1 MTAITQGEPT
11 DKKRDFETDGHVELG
26 DNLLLL
32 VEAKPEVGEQSS
44 DPHW

>member
-11 DKKRDFETDGHVELG
+11 DKKRDFEADGHVELG
-26 DNLLLL
+26 DNLLL